1 MRRHAA
7 LCLALACGTGAV
19 TVVDPASPSGS
30 LDIGDIRSVPDAT
43 LRETVGGGNNLGD
56 TVDPLDTLTADP
68 RQQQQQGVSVVL
80 DTDNVGDP
88 VDPLDTGTANPE
100 QQQQQQ
106 QQSNGSSTDQQQQ
119 GGSVVLDTDRVGWC
133 SGGFK
138 SANDSRVCCSATCGA
153 CGGPKCAEKEGGAAN
168 CCTADIRT
176 ANVVCSSESDA
187 GCVIPG

>member
-1 MRRHAA
+1 M
-7 LCLALACGTGAV
+7 
-19 TVVDPASPSGS
+19 
-30 LDIGDIRSVPDAT
+30 
-43 LRETVGGGNNLGD
+43 GD

-119 GGSVVLDTDRVGWC
+119 GGSVVLDTDRVG
-133 SGGFK
+133 
-138 SANDSRVCCSATCGA
+138 
-153 CGGPKCAEKEGGAAN
+153 
-168 CCTADIRT
+168 
-176 ANVVCSSESDA
+176 
-187 GCVIPG
+187 